1 MNGFSALPRITL
13 ARLLPTPIPSL
24 IWRKLTHLTE
34 IDLNLICLNVHQGN
48 WKLFGVQCHCLEF
61 CSFSNKWVY
70 EFFLYKCCHLVF
82 VCLINHPYANH
93 CEIYSIQ
100 KSMSIRKWE
109 ARSQWPRKCL
119 THLVSLEPTSH

>member
-48 WKLFGVQCHCLEF
+48 WKLFGVPHF
-61 CSFSNKWVY
+61 CSFLNKWVC
-70 EFFLYKCCHLVF
+70 EFLSQVLPPSICLPNQPF
-82 VCLINHPYANH
+82 VCQSLRNLQHPKKHEYSQMGSKVTMTQKMFDSP
-93 CEIYSIQ
+93 CEFRTNI
-100 KSMSIRKWE
+100 
-109 ARSQWPRKCL
+109 
-119 THLVSLEPTSH
+119 TLEL